1 MKAYQN
7 DNLATYI
14 HNMKTWLTLDTTAY
28 DYLPNGSNIWS
39 DAYKWYPQFGAFAL
53 NLGSGT
59 SLPKENVIG
68 AFSILSAN
76 VKVSV
81 NISEFK
87 ALLVELETG
96 KETMRLQSPDNKN
109 KARLA
114 IRGDLGQV
122 KGGKIIAFNDNLLKG
137 NKSEM
142 FTLDTHMIRS
152 LQNHGNVDLIP
163 GLQSGSIKGAD
174 FKVMQIAALEVAHKN
189 YIPIPVLQA
198 YIWLLARS
206 IKNEEY
212 DSGLQHLV

>member
-1 MKAYQN
+1 MKAYQES
-7 DNLATYI
+7 NLNAYI
-14 HNMKTWLTLDTTAY
+14 QNMRTWLTLDTTAY
-28 DYLPNGSNIWS
+28 DYLPNRSTIWS
-39 DAYKWYPQFGAFAL
+39 DAYKWYPQFGAFAS

-59 SLPKENVIG
+59 NLPKENIIG

-114 IRGDLGQV
+114 IRGDLGQIR
-122 KGGKIIAFNDNLLKG
+122 GGKIQAFNDNLLHG
-137 NKSEM
+137 NNSEM
-142 FTLDTHMIRS
+142 FTLDTHMVRS
-152 LQNHGNVDLIP
+152 LQNYGNVDLIP
-163 GLQSGSIKGAD
+163 GLQAGTIKSAD

-189 YIPIPVLQA
+189 CTPIPVLQA

-206 IKNEEY
+206 IKNSEY
-212 DSGLQHLV
+212 DSGLQHLL